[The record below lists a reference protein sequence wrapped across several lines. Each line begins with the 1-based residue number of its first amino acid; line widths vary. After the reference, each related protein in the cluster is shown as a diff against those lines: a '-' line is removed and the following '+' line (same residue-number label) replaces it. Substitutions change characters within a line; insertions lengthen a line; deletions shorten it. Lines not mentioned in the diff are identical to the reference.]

1 MLRGLRAVAKHG
13 YAMARRLTGTTRLTR
28 EQWALLALMRADNA
42 LAAPQ
47 YRPGPGRGWQ
57 KLVTEFEDRFH
68 LEGIGAVETQ
78 LYNARFSSFAPEGP
92 AYYQFA
98 TFQLYQMLRQ
108 HDRWGAFERLKA
120 TQRAGVTG
128 GRHVVV
134 YDCAALTWDVLISLQ
149 SLFAIAE
156 YAPQVFVGP
165 VALLDL
171 GGGWGRLGNVL
182 LRINP
187 SAVYIDADLP
197 ETLLIAESYLPSTLP
212 GIDVYRY
219 AFHRKSREICRAAL
233 LKQPGV
239 HFIGSHMLPMLEDRA
254 IDLFVSIA
262 SFQEMT
268 NEQVDAYFEVIDRVT
283 SGHLYVQQLALSNP
297 SCGFSVNGE
306 DYYPFRPN
314 WSRCFVR
321 PCPHIPNYFEAMFS
335 TRALNPDG
343 SV

>member
-1 MLRGLRAVAKHG
+1 M
-13 YAMARRLTGTTRLTR
+13 
-28 EQWALLALMRADNA
+28 
-42 LAAPQ
+42 
-47 YRPGPGRGWQ
+47 
-57 KLVTEFEDRFH
+57 
-68 LEGIGAVETQ
+68 
-78 LYNARFSSFAPEGP
+78 
-92 AYYQFA
+92 
-98 TFQLYQMLRQ
+98 
-108 HDRWGAFERLKA
+108 KA
-120 TQRAGVTG
+120 TQRAGVTA
-128 GRHVVV
+128 GRHLVV
-134 YDCAALTWDVLISLQ
+134 YDGTALTWDVLISLQ

-156 YAPQVFVGP
+156 YAPQVLVGP

-239 HFIGSHMLPMLEDRA
+239 HFIGSHMLPLLEDRA
-254 IDLFVSIA
+254 IDLFVNIA

-268 NEQVDAYFEVIDRVT
+268 NEQVDAYFDVIERVT

-297 SCGFSVNGE
+297 QCGFSVKGRTTIRSAPTGPAASCGRVRISRIILRQCSLHE
-306 DYYPFRPN
+306 RRTRTAACSRRLADLRCITATGVLAHRPP
-314 WSRCFVR
+314 R
-321 PCPHIPNYFEAMFS
+321 IPERFEAK
-335 TRALNPDG
+335 L
-343 SV
+343 